1 MIQVRKLPPAALAL
15 AGVIMTGAAHAQPA
29 DPYFKGK
36 TVTIAVGGTA
46 GGGIDIGARLLAR
59 YLGKYLP
66 GEPKVQ
72 VQLVPGAGGVRLIEQ
87 LYAVAPKDGSFIG
100 AFSTGPIIEPLI
112 SLRNVKYKIS
122 DFTAVGALE
131 KDVSVCVTWHRSVI
145 RTLHDARAREV
156 TVAGT
161 GAASATDLFPLALN
175 AVLGTKFRVIS
186 GYVGTQETLMAIERG
201 ETDGR
206 CGWGFSSMKSSK
218 PDWLRDQRLNFLV
231 QFGIDKHPE
240 LHGVPSALDLV
251 VNAADR
257 QFMRVMVA
265 PQGINRPYL
274 APPDLPPERAKEI
287 RAAFMAAMQ
296 DDGLRAEFAKVVGE
310 PPTPTGGADM
320 QRLLEEIYATP
331 ADVVARL
338 KAVLNPGK

>member
-1 MIQVRKLPPAALAL
+1 MAS
-15 AGVIMTGAAHAQPA
+15 TS
-29 DPYFKGK
+29 
-36 TVTIAVGGTA
+36 
-46 GGGIDIGARLLAR
+46 ARASWR
-59 YLGKYLP
+59 AIIGKYLP

-131 KDVSVCVTWHRSVI
+131 KDVSVCVTWHRFGDQ
-145 RTLHDARAREV
+145 DAGRCQGARGHASPEPAP
-156 TVAGT
+156 T
-161 GAASATDLFPLALN
+161 SATDLFPLALN

-251 VNAADR
+251 ANATDR

-274 APPDLPPERAKEI
+274 APPDLPPERARDI
-287 RAAFMAAMQ
+287 RSAFMAAMQ
-296 DDGLRAEFAKVVGE
+296 DEGLRAEFAKVVGE

-331 ADVVARL
+331 ADVVVRL
-338 KAVLNPGK
+338 KAVLNPAK